1 MEDAQGFLGNPSVG
15 FLEMLVIGAIAGWI
29 AEILTNI
36 GQPEIEQKVRKQVAE
51 LAARFPIYES
61 RMNASAVPARV

>member
-1 MEDAQGFLGNPSVG
+1 MKEPEMEL
-15 FLEMLVIGAIAGWI
+15 IAGWI

-36 GQPEIEQKVRKQVAE
+36 GKPDIEQKVRKQVAE
-51 LAARFPIYES
+51 LAARFPVYES